1 MTHRAAG
8 SKWSQ
13 LPPKSSASLMPKRLL
28 NRLIRRQGTNS
39 CGNSASFALC
49 LFMSRALWQSAS
61 TSAAVPATTGKELGR
76 PGTRCRCLCFYQC
89 RTVVD
94 EDTDSYAQVL
104 GCLGGAV
111 RGIDV
116 FPKPMR
122 DAVRRAV
129 LTEYGEDVDTW
140 GDLLKGFAERAKTT
154 E

>member
-1 MTHRAAG
+1 MLVFGCNSFAGKGPTHAAILRL
-8 SKWSQ
+8 SRR
-13 LPPKSSASLMPKRLL
+13 ASLCRV
-28 NRLIRRQGTNS
+28 S
-39 CGNSASFALC
+39 CGSLRQLRRLFRQLLEKNSAGQV
-49 LFMSRALWQSAS
+49 RAVDAY
-61 TSAAVPATTGKELGR
+61 V
-76 PGTRCRCLCFYQC
+76 FYQC

-111 RGIDV
+111 RDIDV
-116 FPKPMR
+116 FPKPIR

-129 LTEYGEDVDTW
+129 LTEYGEDVDTL

>member
-1 MTHRAAG
+1 
-8 SKWSQ
+8 
-13 LPPKSSASLMPKRLL
+13 
-28 NRLIRRQGTNS
+28 
-39 CGNSASFALC
+39 
-49 LFMSRALWQSAS
+49 
-61 TSAAVPATTGKELGR
+61 
-76 PGTRCRCLCFYQC
+76 
-89 RTVVD
+89 
-94 EDTDSYAQVL
+94 VL

-111 RGIDV
+111 RDIDV